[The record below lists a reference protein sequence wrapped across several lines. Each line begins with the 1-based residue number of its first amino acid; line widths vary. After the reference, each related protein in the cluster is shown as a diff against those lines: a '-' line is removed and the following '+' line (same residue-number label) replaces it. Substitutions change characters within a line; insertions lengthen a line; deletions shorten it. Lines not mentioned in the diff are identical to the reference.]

1 MKTKTRTENHIGEE
15 KDMYDRTQRWP
26 GTDPAMDVFMG
37 VDLGQSKDYTAI
49 VVMEGL
55 QFCDHYRVTHL
66 ERMRG
71 VSYPKIVQRIED
83 LVQSDAIF
91 GENVHLLVDK
101 TGVGA
106 HVVDLMFEKNLN
118 PIGITITG
126 GDKPVRTYLNEWK
139 TRQAWAVPKRDL
151 LHNLLLMA
159 QSGMFKIVDGL
170 PDARIL
176 MDEMMTV

>member
-1 MKTKTRTENHIGEE
+1 
-15 KDMYDRTQRWP
+15 
-26 GTDPAMDVFMG
+26 
-37 VDLGQSKDYTAI
+37 
-49 VVMEGL
+49 
-55 QFCDHYRVTHL
+55 
-66 ERMRG
+66 
-71 VSYPKIVQRIED
+71 
-83 LVQSDAIF
+83 
-91 GENVHLLVDK
+91 
-101 TGVGA
+101 
-106 HVVDLMFEKNLN
+106 MFEKNLN